1 MCYNNSMKPWAK
13 QSGFTIVEL
22 LIVIVVIGI
31 LAAITIVAYNG
42 IQTRA
47 ENTKTINAVA
57 SYAKGIMSYAATYG
71 TYPITA
77 GYPCLGSASLCARV
91 AGGAGGCAATSD
103 GSVGQVPAFNT
114 DISQIMGPSLPSPS
128 SQTMVCGTNT
138 YSGAYYRPS
147 TGTQAWI
154 VFYLRGNQQCE
165 VAGVTVSARNQQDD
179 MTRCQIT
186 FPLL

>member
-1 MCYNNSMKPWAK
+1 MKK
-13 QSGFTIVEL
+13 TINGFTIVEL

-31 LAAITIVAYNG
+31 LAAITIVIYNG

-47 ENTKTINAVA
+47 ENTKTINAVT
-57 SYAKGIMSYAATYG
+57 SYAKGITGYAATYG
-71 TYPITA
+71 NYPITA
-77 GYPCLGSASLCARV
+77 GYPCLGSTSLCARV
-91 AGGAGGCAATSD
+91 SGALGGCAATSD
-103 GSVGQVPAFNT
+103 GSVGQVAAFNT

-128 SQTMVCGTNT
+128 IQTMTCGTNV

-154 VFYLRGNQQCE
+154 VFYLRGNQLCD
-165 VAGVTVSARNQQDD
+165 VVGVTVSARNQQDD

-186 FPLL
+186 FPSL

>member
-1 MCYNNSMKPWAK
+1 MYKAK
-13 QSGFTIVEL
+13 QTGFTIVEL

-31 LAAITIVAYNG
+31 LAAITIVVYNG
-42 IQTRA
+42 VQTRA

-57 SYAKGIMSYAATYG
+57 SYAKGITAYAVTYG
-71 TYPITA
+71 NYPITA

-91 AGGAGGCAATSD
+91 AGTTGGCAATSD
-103 GSVGQVPAFNT
+103 GSVGQVAAFNT
-114 DISQIMGPSLPSPS
+114 DISQIMGSSLPSPS
-128 SQTMVCGTNT
+128 TQTMVCGTNT

-154 VFYLRGNQQCE
+154 VFYLRGNQPCDA
-165 VAGVTVSARNQQDD
+165 VGMTVSVRQQQDD

-186 FPLL
+186 FPSL